1 VTLVQPPPLPPPPL
15 LAPLSFLLPMAP
27 TTIRPG
33 HSENHRQ
40 NYPNK
45 TGSSATS
52 SSFFPDKLTPSTL
65 ANLLYQ
71 ITKFLFLLYYFISL
85 SFRLSFV
92 QQFSYSTSGAILGSL
107 VVDYLV
113 DIFFLIDYISYE
125 YQHYGI
131 HTVVPVDNVAE
142 SAEIV
147 SIDFMRNARRNSASS
162 LGEFYVTT
170 SSPLHPS
177 RLIFEI
183 ICLFPMELV
192 GFLVGYKHFTWL
204 RLNRFLRIFNGFTYW
219 SNIIQ
224 ALEQCGFQTQSG
236 WSRIALSC
244 IFQTVVCHVAGC
256 AYYCLALFTMEKG
269 HHEKTWLS
277 HDNSLMFDENNEV
290 VYLRQKDHI
299 YIRAI
304 YWSAQ
309 TLVCPL
315 PSPPSTSSL
324 CPLRKLLASV
334 IFQLTMQENQSS
346 RSSMSTSLDSRH
358 KSPFQMSS

>member
-1 VTLVQPPPLPPPPL
+1 
-15 LAPLSFLLPMAP
+15 
-27 TTIRPG
+27 
-33 HSENHRQ
+33 
-40 NYPNK
+40 
-45 TGSSATS
+45 
-52 SSFFPDKLTPSTL
+52 
-65 ANLLYQ
+65 
-71 ITKFLFLLYYFISL
+71 
-85 SFRLSFV
+85 
-92 QQFSYSTSGAILGSL
+92 

-113 DIFFLIDYISYE
+113 DLFFLVDYVSFE

-170 SSPLHPS
+170 ASPLHPS

-183 ICLFPMELV
+183 VCLFPMEVV
-192 GFLVGYKHFTWL
+192 GFLVGYKRFAWL
-204 RLNRFLRIFNGFTYW
+204 RLNRFIRIFSGFTYW

-244 IFQTVVCHVAGC
+244 IFQTVICHVAGC
-256 AYYCLALFTMEKG
+256 AYYCLALFTMEEG
-269 HHEKTWLS
+269 HENTWLS
-277 HDNSLMFDENNEV
+277 HDNSLALDEDGEV
-290 VYLRQKDHI
+290 VYLRQKSHI

-309 TLVCPL
+309 TLVSPIPFAFPPL
-315 PSPPSTSSL
+315 DL
-324 CPLRKLLASV
+324 PLTHSLASV
-334 IFQLTMQENQSS
+334 ALGNYWF
-346 RSSMSTSLDSRH
+346 R
-358 KSPFQMSS
+358 